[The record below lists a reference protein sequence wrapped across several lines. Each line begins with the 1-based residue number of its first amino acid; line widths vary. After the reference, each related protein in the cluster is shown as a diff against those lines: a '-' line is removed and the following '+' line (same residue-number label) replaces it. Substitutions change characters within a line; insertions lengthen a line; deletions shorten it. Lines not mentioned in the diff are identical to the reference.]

1 MSISARIA
9 RRIDDQHVLS
19 VLVADDAAPETL
31 LATLGRM
38 IARDGIETV
47 ATTLLAHAWA
57 QISDQPI
64 EASLCP
70 DGDSVV
76 CGYGETID
84 GSSQRLSMAPLG
96 QHPFAHDQRV
106 TWTYLLSAD
115 LDSIEVW
122 GTSLVVALDP
132 RNLPE
137 QGTQAHRDAEVAAA
151 A

>member
-19 VLVADDAAPETL
+19 VLVADDASPETL

-64 EASLCP
+64 EASLCA

-115 LDSIEVW
+115 LDCIEVW
-122 GTSLVVALDP
+122 GTTLIATLDP
-132 RNLPE
+132 SRLPM
-137 QGTQAHRDAEVAAA
+137 QAMAAPASAVAA
-151 A
+151 